1 MSVFVKDIGL
11 QFHFLVLSVSGS
23 GFKVVLTLQNEL
35 GNIPSSC
42 LSAVIIIDSDAVLG
56 NN

>member
-11 QFHFLVLSVSGS
+11 QFHFLVLSLSGS

-35 GNIPSSC
+35 GISPP
-42 LSAVIIIDSDAVLG
+42 LVFQL
-56 NN
+56 